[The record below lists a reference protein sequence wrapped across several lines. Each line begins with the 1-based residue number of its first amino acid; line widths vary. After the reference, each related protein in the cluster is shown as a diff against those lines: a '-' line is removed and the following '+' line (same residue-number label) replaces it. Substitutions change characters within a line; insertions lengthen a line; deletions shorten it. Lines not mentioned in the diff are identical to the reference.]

1 MSFNICGRRKSESA
15 SLTDEEGDG
24 FGEFRDDVRKC
35 ESLCFGRTLWLISSQ
50 TSFDYKTCF
59 CFSLQTR
66 LCCLCTFLPYFCH
79 LFHVHAQ
86 LCKLCDGSFNISP
99 IFQEIFL

>member
-24 FGEFRDDVRKC
+24 FGELRDDVRKC

-50 TSFDYKTCF
+50 TSLDYKTCF
-59 CFSLQTR
+59 FFSLQTL
-66 LCCLCTFLPYFCH
+66 LCCLCTFLSYFCH

-86 LCKLCDGSFNISP
+86 LCNCVMAVSTFPPFEESF
-99 IFQEIFL
+99 L